1 MSGELRVPNLRR
13 PSLSG
18 AHTSP
23 AEPGSECLPVHSG
36 EARREGLDKSWD
48 LEWVHLQGQA
58 GIQSPVPPPPPDMWR
73 CLAKPA
79 QPMSKGHRTL
89 CDSRARWHQ
98 VSDRVPGDGG
108 SRGLGWLMTGTF
120 RRQAGGEPSL
130 VVFLRE
136 QGTSLCTGAWRQV
149 TVLRYTVSKGTWT
162 SSAPR
167 EQGWVS
173 PTGTCGTK
181 ITNQNL

>member
-1 MSGELRVPNLRR
+1 MGSRVG
-13 PSLSG
+13 PSTGTGWNPES
-18 AHTSP
+18 S
-23 AEPGSECLPVHSG
+23 SF
-36 EARREGLDKSWD
+36 
-48 LEWVHLQGQA
+48 
-58 GIQSPVPPPPPDMWR
+58 PPDMWR

-89 CDSRARWHQ
+89 CDSRVRWHQ